1 MTVRKRARFARLA
14 AQELD
19 NAAELIDADR
29 PGWGD
34 KLYAEAFDALEL
46 IEEYPAGWQVIAEG
60 SDERRFVLG
69 RFPCVL
75 VFVETDTEIVITAV
89 VYGGREPGYWR
100 GRL

>member
-1 MTVRKRARFARLA
+1 MTNRKHARFARLA

-19 NAAELIDADR
+19 DAAAQIDADR

-34 KLYAEAFDALEL
+34 KFYAEVFDALEL
-46 IEEYPAGWQVIAEG
+46 IEEYPGGWQVIDEG
-60 SDERRFVLG
+60 ADERRFVLNG

-75 VFVETDTEIVITAV
+75 VFVETNTEIVITAV

-100 GRL
+100 RR

>member
-1 MTVRKRARFARLA
+1 VTGRKRARLARLA

-19 NAAELIDADR
+19 DAAAQIDADR

-34 KLYAEAFDALEL
+34 KFYAEVFDALAL
-46 IEEYPAGWQVIAEG
+46 IEEYPAGWQIIDDG
-60 SDERRFVLG
+60 SGERRFVVD

-75 VFVETDTEIVITAV
+75 VFVEADTEIVITAV

-100 GRL
+100 RR